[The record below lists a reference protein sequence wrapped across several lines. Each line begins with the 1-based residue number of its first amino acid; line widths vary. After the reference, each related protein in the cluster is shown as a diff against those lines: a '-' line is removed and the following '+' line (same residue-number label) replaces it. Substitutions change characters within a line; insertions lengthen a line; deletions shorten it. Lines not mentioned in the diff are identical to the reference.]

1 MSPLFADRR
10 DAGRQLAARLQRFR
24 GRADVIVLGLPRGG
38 VPVAAEIAEA
48 LDLPLDVFV
57 VRKLGLPGQEELAMG
72 AVASGGVRVVNEEV
86 VRLARVR
93 PEVFEGI
100 TAREMREIQR
110 REAAYR
116 DSRPFP
122 ALHGATVILVD
133 DGVATGSTMLAGVRA
148 LRQLGPAA
156 VIVAAPVMAH
166 SAKRAL
172 ERAADG
178 CEYVALPE
186 PFYGVGMHY
195 DDFSQTPDEEVR
207 EILRRFATRSFDAE
221 AAHAG
226 HH

>member
-1 MSPLFADRR
+1 MSALFTDRR

-57 VRKLGLPGQEELAMG
+57 VRKLGVPGQEELAMG
-72 AVASGGVRVVNEEV
+72 AVASGGGRVVNEEI

-93 PEVFEGI
+93 PEVFEGV
-100 TAREMREIQR
+100 TARELREIQR

-116 DSRPFP
+116 AGRPFP
-122 ALHGATVILVD
+122 SLHGATVILVD
-133 DGVATGSTMLAGVRA
+133 DGVATGSTMLAGVHA

-166 SAKRAL
+166 GAKRAL

-178 CEYVALPE
+178 CEYVALPD

-195 DDFSQTPDEEVR
+195 GDFSQTPDEEVR
-207 EILRRFATRSFDAE
+207 ETLRRFSTRSFDAE

>member
-1 MSPLFADRR
+1 MSALFTDRR
-10 DAGRQLAARLQRFR
+10 DAGRQLATRLQRFR

-57 VRKLGLPGQEELAMG
+57 VRKLGVPGQEELAMG
-72 AVASGGVRVVNEEV
+72 AVASGGSLVVNEEI

-93 PEVFEGI
+93 PQDFDAV
-100 TAREMREIQR
+100 TARELREIQR
-110 REAAYR
+110 RETAYR
-116 DSRPFP
+116 AGRPFP
-122 ALHGATVILVD
+122 SLQGATVILVD
-133 DGVATGSTMLAGVRA
+133 DGVATGSTMLAGVHA

-156 VIVAAPVMAH
+156 VVVAAPVMAR
-166 SAKRAL
+166 SAKRTL

-178 CEYVALPE
+178 CECVALPD

-195 DDFSQTPDEEVR
+195 GDFSQTPDEEVR
-207 EILRRFATRSFDAE
+207 ETLRHFSTRGFDVE

>member
-1 MSPLFADRR
+1 MSALFADRR
-10 DAGRQLAARLQRFR
+10 DAGRQLAQRLERFR

-38 VPVAAEIAEA
+38 VPVAAEIAGA

-57 VRKLGLPGQEELAMG
+57 VRKLGVPGQEELAMG
-72 AVASGGVRVVNEEV
+72 AVASGGVRVINEEI
-86 VRLARVR
+86 VRLARIR
-93 PEVFEGI
+93 PDVFEGV
-100 TAREMREIQR
+100 TARELREILR

-116 DSRPFP
+116 GERPFP
-122 ALHGATVILVD
+122 ALDGATVILVD
-133 DGVATGSTMLAGVRA
+133 DGVATGSTMLAGVHA
-148 LRQLGPAA
+148 LRQLGPSA

-166 SAKRAL
+166 TARRAL

-195 DDFSQTPDEEVR
+195 ADFSQTPDEEVR
-207 EILRRFATRSFDAE
+207 EILRRFATRSFDPE

-226 HH
+226 HR

>member
-1 MSPLFADRR
+1 MSPLFTDRR
-10 DAGRQLAARLQRFR
+10 DAGRQLAARIQRFR
-24 GRADVIVLGLPRGG
+24 RRADVIVLGLPRGG

-57 VRKLGLPGQEELAMG
+57 VRKLGVPGQEELAMG
-72 AVASGGVRVVNEEV
+72 AVASGGVRVVNEEI
-86 VRLARVR
+86 VRIARVR

-100 TAREMREIQR
+100 TARELREVQR
-110 REAAYR
+110 REATYR
-116 DSRPFP
+116 AGRPFP
-122 ALHGATVILVD
+122 VLHGATAILVD
-133 DGVATGSTMLAGVRA
+133 DGVATGSTMLAGVHA
-148 LRQLGPAA
+148 LRKLGPAA
-156 VIVAAPVMAH
+156 VIVAAPVMSQ

-172 ERAADG
+172 ERAADA

-195 DDFSQTPDEEVR
+195 GDFSQTPDEEVR
-207 EILRRFATRSFDAE
+207 EILRHFATRPFDAG

>member
-1 MSPLFADRR
+1 MSALFTDRH
-10 DAGRQLAARLQRFR
+10 DAGRQLAARLQHFR
-24 GRADVIVLGLPRGG
+24 GQHDVIVLGLPRGG
-38 VPVAAEIAEA
+38 VPVAAEIAGA

-57 VRKLGLPGQEELAMG
+57 VRKLGVPGQEELAMG
-72 AVASGGVRVVNEEV
+72 AVASGGVRVVNEEI

-100 TAREMREIQR
+100 TARELREIQR

-116 DSRPFP
+116 AGRPFP
-122 ALHGATVILVD
+122 ALTGATVILVD
-133 DGVATGSTMLAGVRA
+133 DGVATGSTMLAGVHA

-156 VIVAAPVMAH
+156 VIVAAPVMAQ

-186 PFYGVGMHY
+186 PFYGVGLHY
-195 DDFSQTPDEEVR
+195 GDFSQTPDEEVR
-207 EILRRFATRSFDAE
+207 EILRRFPTRSFDRE